1 MFEKRR
7 GHTEPFSPDV
17 SQPWEPPGGGGV
29 EPVVGPGGQV
39 DPHLVQLPSAP
50 GEAGVLRVRLAQEGV
65 ETVICAWVAV
75 SKTTKLVF

>member
-1 MFEKRR
+1 M
-7 GHTEPFSPDV
+7 
-17 SQPWEPPGGGGV
+17 